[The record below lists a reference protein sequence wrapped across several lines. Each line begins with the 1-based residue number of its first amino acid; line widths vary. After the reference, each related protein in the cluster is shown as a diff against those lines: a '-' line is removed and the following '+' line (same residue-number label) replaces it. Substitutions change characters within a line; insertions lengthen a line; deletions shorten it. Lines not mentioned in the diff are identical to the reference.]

1 VEKRL
6 AFKDNYMYDI
16 QILEEPAVHRSPPMD
31 FNLTDE
37 QQMLR
42 DGVRRFAMERYS
54 FESRKR
60 LLATAERFSE
70 QNWATY
76 AELGWL
82 ALALPEEVGGLD
94 CSFVET
100 SIVMQELGRVL
111 ALEPYATSAV
121 LGAHIIGAAA
131 TNSQRPELLAQL
143 GNGALRLA
151 LAHTEPDARYEL
163 SAVRT
168 TTVQATGDGYEGYVL
183 SGVKT
188 LVFDAPSAHQLIVSA
203 AFEDRRS
210 RAEEERSGP
219 DHRRSGSEARTF
231 GLFLVPKDA
240 SGVTLTAY
248 PLIDGTRAAD
258 VELKA
263 VRLPKSALLV
273 EPQRAL
279 DVLEE
284 AIDRT
289 VLAQVAEALGAME
302 SVLDITNGYIKQRVQ
317 FGQPIGKFQA
327 LQHRMAEMFVEV
339 QETRSILYRGMA
351 LLDAAPAE
359 RKRAVS
365 AAKVVACNAGRFV
378 GAQGIQLHG
387 GIGMTEEH
395 SIGHYYKKLV
405 AFEKRYGDTE
415 FHVSRYLGEGRREAG
430 MQHAAQ

>member
-1 VEKRL
+1 
-6 AFKDNYMYDI
+6 
-16 QILEEPAVHRSPPMD
+16 MD

-42 DGVRRFAMERYS
+42 DGVRRFATERYS
-54 FESRKR
+54 FEARKR
-60 LLATAERFSE
+60 LLATVERFSPK
-70 QNWATY
+70 NWRTY

-82 ALALPEEVGGLD
+82 ALALPEEVGGLN

-100 SIVMQELGRVL
+100 ALVMQELGRVL

-121 LGAHIIGAAA
+121 LGAHIISASG
-131 TNSQRPELLAQL
+131 NSEQREELLSQL
-143 GNGALRLA
+143 GSGQLRIA
-151 LAHTEPDARYEL
+151 LAHTEPEARYEL
-163 SAVRT
+163 SAVRLT
-168 TTVQATGDGYEGYVL
+168 TAEPTDAGYIL

-188 LVFDAPSAHQLIVSA
+188 LVFDAPAADQFIVSA
-203 AFEDRRS
+203 ALPE
-210 RAEEERSGP
+210 G
-219 DHRRSGSEARTF
+219 GF
-231 GLFLVPKDA
+231 GLFIVPA
-240 SGVTLTAY
+240 RQSGVAMSAY

-258 VELKA
+258 IEIEA
-263 VRLPKSALLV
+263 VRVPETALLL
-273 EPQRAL
+273 EPPRAL
-279 DVLEE
+279 EVLEE

-302 SVLDITNGYIKQRVQ
+302 SVLEITNGYIKQRVQ

-339 QETRSILYRGMA
+339 QQTRSILYRGIA
-351 LLDAAPAE
+351 LLEAEPAE

-365 AAKVVACNAGRFV
+365 AAKVVACNAGKFV

-405 AFEKRYGDTE
+405 ALEKRFGDTE
-415 FHVSRYLGEGRREAG
+415 FHVSRYLGESRRG
-430 MQHAAQ
+430 GYD

>member
-1 VEKRL
+1 
-6 AFKDNYMYDI
+6 
-16 QILEEPAVHRSPPMD
+16 MD

-42 DGVRRFAMERYS
+42 DGVRRFAVERYS
-54 FESRKR
+54 FEARKR
-60 LLATAERFSE
+60 LLATVERFSL
-70 QNWATY
+70 QNWSTY

-82 ALALPEEVGGLD
+82 ALALPEEVGGLG

-100 SIVMQELGRVL
+100 ALVMQELGRVL
-111 ALEPYATSAV
+111 ALEPYATSAI
-121 LGAHIIGAAA
+121 LGAHIIGASE
-131 TNSQRPELLAQL
+131 NNKQREELLSRL
-143 GNGALRLA
+143 GSGHLRLA
-151 LAHTEPDARYEL
+151 LAHSEPDARYEL
-163 SAVRT
+163 DAVRVT
-168 TTVQATGDGYEGYVL
+168 TAKATDDGYVL
-183 SGVKT
+183 SGMKT
-188 LVFDAPSAHQLIVSA
+188 LVFDAPSADQLIVSA
-203 AFEDRRS
+203 ALADRS
-210 RAEEERSGP
+210 
-219 DHRRSGSEARTF
+219 F
-231 GLFLVPKDA
+231 GLFIVPTDA
-240 SGVTLTAY
+240 SGMAMNDY

-258 VELKA
+258 IELSA

-289 VLAQVAEALGAME
+289 VLGQVAEALGAME
-302 SVLDITNGYIKQRVQ
+302 AVLDITNGYIKQRVQ

-339 QETRSILYRGMA
+339 QQTRSILYRGIA
-351 LLDAAPAE
+351 LLEAAPAE

-365 AAKVVACNAGRFV
+365 AAKVVACNAGKFV

-405 AFEKRYGDTE
+405 AFDKRFGDIE
-415 FHVSRYLGEGRREAG
+415 FHVSRYLQYEA
-430 MQHAAQ
+430 H